1 MQLDPRYAHA
11 WDLTPAKAIAL
22 QKELAGAIITTDQ
35 LDEVRLVAGIDVG
48 FEEGNTVTRA
58 AVVVLTFPALGVVE
72 EVVARR
78 PTSFP
83 YVPGLLS
90 FREGPAILDAFA
102 SLQATPD
109 LLLFDGQGLAHPRRF
124 GIACH
129 MGLLT
134 GLPSIG
140 VAKSRL
146 TGRPLG
152 ALPEEKGAWLPL
164 VDRDQV
170 VGAVVRTRDCTNPLY
185 VSTGHRV
192 SLPTAVDYTL
202 ACTTRYRLPETTRAA
217 HKLASR
223 L

>member
-58 AVVVLTFPALGVVE
+58 AVVVLTVPALELVE
-72 EVVARR
+72 QVVARR

-102 SLQATPD
+102 SLQTAPD

-129 MGLLT
+129 MGVLT

-152 ALPEEKGAWLPL
+152 TLPEEKGAWLPL
-164 VDRDQV
+164 FDREEV
-170 VGAVVRTRDCTNPLY
+170 VGAVVRTRDRTNPLY

>member
-1 MQLDPRYAHA
+1 VQLDPRYAHA

-58 AVVVLTFPALGVVE
+58 AVVVLTVPALELVE
-72 EVVARR
+72 QVVARR

-102 SLQATPD
+102 SLQTAPD

-129 MGLLT
+129 MGVLT

-152 ALPEEKGAWLPL
+152 TLPEEKGAWLPL
-164 VDRDQV
+164 FDREEV
-170 VGAVVRTRDCTNPLY
+170 VGAVVRTRDRTNPLY

>member
-1 MQLDPRYAHA
+1 MQPDPRYAHP
-11 WDLTPAKAIAL
+11 WNLTPAAAIAL
-22 QKELAGAIITTDQ
+22 QKELAAAVIVADELG
-35 LDEVRLVAGIDVG
+35 EVRLVAGVDVG
-48 FEEGNTVTRA
+48 FEEGNTITRA
-58 AVVVLTFPALGVVE
+58 AVVVLTFPGLALVE

-90 FREGPAILDAFA
+90 FREGPAILDALA
-102 SLQATPD
+102 GLQASPD

-129 MGLLT
+129 IGLLT

-146 TGRPLG
+146 TGRPREP
-152 ALPEEKGAWLPL
+152 LPEEKGAWTPL
-164 VDRDQV
+164 YDREEL
-170 VGAVVRTRDCTNPLY
+170 VGAVVRTRDRTNPLF
-185 VSTGHRV
+185 VSPGHRV
-192 SLPTAVDYTL
+192 SLATAIAYTL

-217 HKLASR
+217 DKLASR
-223 L
+223 R